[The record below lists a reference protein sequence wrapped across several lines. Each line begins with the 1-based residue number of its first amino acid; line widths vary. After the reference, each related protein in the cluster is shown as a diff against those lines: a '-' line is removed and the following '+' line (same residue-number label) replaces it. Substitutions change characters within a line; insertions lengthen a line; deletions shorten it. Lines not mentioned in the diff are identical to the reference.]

1 MTMNSATVQ
10 CSCVSSIY
18 RCFIL
23 TRYSGHVCVPC
34 SSWRDRTPNVVPHIG
49 QQTMP
54 QFVILKLTKHD
65 SKLSVLSQC
74 HLAASVEN
82 TVSQLLLVFTAL
94 TLRPIF
100 IQMYNKISVN
110 PFYGISEF
118 LNSAMC
124 YPFGIIINISEL
136 TLFNYFTHTHTHT
149 HVFRTVLTIYIPFG
163 EVSFFKSTLWSSLA
177 LPSHFRL
184 SECYN
189 CCGQNSFT
197 CNNLL
202 CTNKLHQ
209 ILTAVNACW
218 NSRTAP
224 LMGFTVS
231 LLQARCILI

>member
-1 MTMNSATVQ
+1 MTLNSATVQ

-94 TLRPIF
+94 TLRPTF

-124 YPFGIIINISEL
+124 YPFRIIINISEL
-136 TLFNYFTHTHTHT
+136 TLFNYYTHTRVQNCAHY
-149 HVFRTVLTIYIPFG
+149 LYSIWW
-163 EVSFFKSTLWSSLA
+163 SFILKSTLWSSLA

-231 LLQARCILI
+231 LLQAWCILI